1 MPLFSACRQLFVKL
15 PFVTRAW
22 RGSEG
27 RDEALWWE
35 RLLPGDCREW
45 AWVHTVGR
53 CRGWESLKAGLS

>member
-27 RDEALWWE
+27 RAEALWWE
-35 RLLPGDCREW
+35 RLLPGDCR
-45 AWVHTVGR
+45 
-53 CRGWESLKAGLS
+53 